1 MYWHILERCV
11 GWYPWLSALS
21 NGFVCPPEYVCAL
34 SEIERKVERGENI
47 NPYLSRKLPNLSAN
61 DELLN
66 DWGIQ
71 HLHLGS
77 SLITKKKNRGFIEGT
92 PELLFVYFDE
102 QSERKVERGE
112 NINPYLSRKLPN
124 LSANDEL
131 LNDWGIQHLHL
142 GSSLITKKKNRGFIE
157 GTPELLFVYFD
168 EQSAYFIVIGD
179 HESFGDQELLEI
191 LHDNWPEIL
200 EKFKAP
206 NIKSV
211 IPDDLTKK
219 QRYQM
224 RKAGYNLGV
233 NVMRDG
239 TAYVM
244 VGGGIMWS
252 GDNTLDVDGTNRLHT
267 WAHRQTNNLRD
278 LVPVMAAGLRARHRL
293 EIVESITLR
302 LIVEGRFDSRW
313 FLIDDNN
320 HLTVGLG
327 NPWENEPPMIF
338 YFFDDSTTISPQS

>member
-1 MYWHILERCV
+1 MEVQFNIISDYAQILRERLRIRGYQGCSIDSIKDNYNLV
-11 GWYPWLSALS
+11 LAYFGALRRMVS
-21 NGFVCPPEYVCAL
+21 MVKRTVFKANGFVCPPEYVCAL
-34 SEIERKVERGENI
+34 SEI
-47 NPYLSRKLPNLSAN
+47 
-61 DELLN
+61 
-66 DWGIQ
+66 
-71 HLHLGS
+71 
-77 SLITKKKNRGFIEGT
+77 
-92 PELLFVYFDE
+92 
-102 QSERKVERGE
+102 ERKVERGE